1 MCRGDASM
9 DEAPREA
16 LAFPD
21 RTRPMVPLD
30 QHGQSQRAR
39 GRPLPRNVVRAIDFM
54 RARLDR
60 KVTMADLVA
69 ACGVAD
75 RTLQSHF
82 RVFLGLPPLRYFR
95 RLRLA
100 AVRERLSSGAN
111 GASVSE
117 IAAGYGF
124 DHFGRFSAQYRRC
137 FGELPSTTL
146 RRARAA
152 DRAMNSTASESS
164 GAGSHVAMASSSR
177 LAHPSRD
184 IPTIAVLPC
193 RSSAAEPAHRVLAE
207 SLAEGIAAALGGS
220 RSLAVLLP
228 RSPNVARRD
237 PRASAREL
245 GARYVLT
252 GTIAQERARLR
263 LVVCL
268 VEAATAQH
276 VWGDSFNGAPDNPFE
291 LQDRVIQA
299 VFRAIPAGIRNCEIE
314 RARRAKPQDLDAH
327 GLAMRAFP
335 LLLASQPEAARRA
348 LELLHRAM
356 EIDPDYALATAL
368 AAWGHG
374 QLVMYNGTRTP
385 DRERAYALWLAQRA
399 AILDT
404 GDPLVLTA
412 RCAVHTMAGEFDT
425 ADALVA
431 RALALDPSCGWAW
444 GRSGWLKSYGGKPQA
459 AIAHFRRA
467 LSLDPPSAAKAN
479 SYIGIGSA
487 HFDAGRYDVAATWMR
502 TALLE
507 QPNALWANR
516 TLSVSYARLGERRR
530 ALQSLEALRR
540 YCPDLT
546 VGRVVTAIPFRP
558 DYLNRLAEG
567 LNALGLPS

>member
-1 MCRGDASM
+1 M
-9 DEAPREA
+9 
-16 LAFPD
+16 
-21 RTRPMVPLD
+21 
-30 QHGQSQRAR
+30 
-39 GRPLPRNVVRAIDFM
+39 
-54 RARLDR
+54 
-60 KVTMADLVA
+60 
-69 ACGVAD
+69 
-75 RTLQSHF
+75 
-82 RVFLGLPPLRYFR
+82 
-95 RLRLA
+95 
-100 AVRERLSSGAN
+100 
-111 GASVSE
+111 
-117 IAAGYGF
+117 
-124 DHFGRFSAQYRRC
+124 
-137 FGELPSTTL
+137 
-146 RRARAA
+146 
-152 DRAMNSTASESS
+152 
-164 GAGSHVAMASSSR
+164 
-177 LAHPSRD
+177 
-184 IPTIAVLPC
+184 
-193 RSSAAEPAHRVLAE
+193 AE

-237 PRASAREL
+237 PQATARDL

-252 GTIAQERARLR
+252 GTITQEDARLR
-263 LVVCL
+263 LAVCL
-268 VEAATAQH
+268 VEAATVQH
-276 VWGDSFNGAPDNPFE
+276 VWGDSFDGGRDHPLE
-291 LQDRVIQA
+291 LQDRVIQG
-299 VFRAIPAGIRNCEIE
+299 VLRAIPAGIRNCEIE

-335 LLLASQPEAARRA
+335 LMLASQPEAAQRA

-374 QLVMYNGTRTP
+374 QLVMYNGTRSP
-385 DRERAYALWLAQRA
+385 DRERAYALQLAQRA

-425 ADALVA
+425 ADALMA

-444 GRSGWLKSYGGKPQA
+444 GRSGWLKSYGGKSQA
-459 AIAHFRRA
+459 AIADFRRA

-487 HFDAGRYDVAATWMR
+487 QFDAGRYDLAATWMR
-502 TALLE
+502 KALLE
-507 QPNALWANR
+507 QPDALWANR
-516 TLSVSYARLGERRR
+516 TLSVSYLRLGERRK
-530 ALQSLEALRR
+530 ALQALEALRR

-567 LNALGLPS
+567 LGALGLPS